1 MTRRKLYKW
10 EQQEAQTVFSTSIDY
25 RRIIVHEGVR
35 WTNIIDDWA
44 RRLRSIPPRPQYQQN
59 AIAIGFHCYFPVR
72 LPSKYLE
79 RNDNFRLSM
88 GWLIHEL
95 AHVWQFQS
103 MGWNYL
109 SMALMAH
116 IREGVNVYDYGGIEC
131 LAKLRLQGV
140 TLKDYNLEQQAAILQ
155 DAYLHFSDSNHNSV
169 WSAYIADVG

>member
-44 RRLRSIPPRPQYQQN
+44 RRLRSIPPRPHYQQN
-59 AIAIGFHCYFPVR
+59 AIAIGFHCYFPVC
-72 LPSKYLE
+72 LSSEYLE
-79 RNDNFRLSM
+79 RNDKFRLSM

-103 MGWNYL
+103 MGWKYL

-155 DAYLHFSDSNHNSV
+155 DAYLHFSNSNHNSV
-169 WSAYIADVG
+169 WNAYISDVG